1 MYDLDVADYTDS
13 ELITAIGSSQN
24 IETINEVGLR
34 DDVDVF
40 KSKISKITSH
50 GSGDRN
56 GLIVFADNAY
66 NRLLNYI
73 RKRPPVQLP
82 PTNYNIIQSQ
92 NQLSGG
98 VRAVTTEKVIPT
110 VNVTD
115 YKYATGVINPI
126 EKRTFTKVITID
138 STFRKN
144 YDITSSNRFNWTLN
158 QPENN
163 VVSMKL
169 VSLELPIMWYD
180 ISEKNNN
187 NTFTVK
193 LFNMMKYGDKTHIIT
208 VPSGHYNNLEMVSTI
223 NQLFINTGEG
233 LEYIFFTID
242 PVTTKS
248 SFRMVNPEYDDPV
261 YSGLDKSIYDP
272 EYAYYSANFFYEI
285 SFFNPVTNSKNVISQ
300 ELDIRKTLG
309 WYIGFRKPTYT
320 ASNQSVVEHTVNEH
334 EQVILH
340 KGVVMSETSFGSG
353 RSHYMFVGVNDYNR
367 NCLTE
372 TISSQIGEVFVG
384 NNILGRIACHGSP
397 TEVMV
402 NTPSDRI
409 FKQRDY
415 LGPVSLNRFTIEL
428 LNKYGDLIDL
438 NNNDFSLSL
447 ELTVV
452 Y

>member
-1 MYDLDVADYTDS
+1 MYDLDVADYSDP
-13 ELITAIGSSQN
+13 ELINAIGSSQTV
-24 IETINEVGLR
+24 ETMNESVLR
-34 DDVDVF
+34 DDVDKF
-40 KSKISKITSH
+40 KSKITGITSP
-50 GSGDRN
+50 GADRN

-66 NRLLNYI
+66 DRLLNYI

-98 VRAVTTEKVIPT
+98 VHAVTTNKVIPPT
-110 VNVTD
+110 NVTD
-115 YKYATGVINPI
+115 YKFSAGVINPI

-144 YDITSSNRFNWTLN
+144 YDTTSSNRFQWSLN
-158 QPENN
+158 QPENK

-193 LFNMMKYGDKTHIIT
+193 LFNMQKYGDKTHVIT
-208 VPSGHYNNLEMVSTI
+208 VPSGHYNNLEMATTI
-223 NQLFINTGEG
+223 NQLFINTREG
-233 LEYIFFTID
+233 LEYLFFTVD
-242 PVTTKS
+242 PITTKS
-248 SFRMVNPEYDDPV
+248 SFRVSNPEYDDPV
-261 YSGLDKSIYDP
+261 HSDLGGHIYDP
-272 EYAYYSANFFYEI
+272 SYQYYSANFFYEI
-285 SFFNPVTNSKNVISQ
+285 SFFEPVTNAKSVVPQ
-300 ELDIRKTLG
+300 ELSIRKTLG

-320 ASNQSVVEHTVNEH
+320 ANNQTVLAHTVNEH
-334 EQVILH
+334 EQVLLH
-340 KGVVMSETSFGSG
+340 KGVVSSETSFGSG
-353 RSHYMFVGVNDYNR
+353 RGHYMFVAVNDYNR

-372 TISSQIGEVFVG
+372 TISSQISDVFVG
-384 NNILGRIACHGSP
+384 NNILGRISCTSSP

-402 NTPSDRI
+402 STPADRI
-409 FKQRDY
+409 FRQRDY
-415 LGPVSLNRFTIEL
+415 LGPVSLNKFTVEL
-428 LNKYGDLIDL
+428 LNKYGDLVDL

-447 ELTVV
+447 ELTVL